1 MPRPIHIGIL
11 LVTGIALVSSIPA
24 SASGSVAPGG
34 GKINTRAA
42 YALGKSITF
51 RELAC
56 RRTCPITRRELDRS
70 RARSLKDSLESAF
83 DENKASTPDDEHIKV
98 LCNGQAEQCAAKLE
112 LVNYYL
118 TRRYRL

>member
-1 MPRPIHIGIL
+1 MRRLICLGVL
-11 LVTGIALVSSIPA
+11 LVAGMAVVSSVPA
-24 SASGSVAPGG
+24 SASGSVTPGG

-51 RELAC
+51 RELVC
-56 RRTCPITRRELDRS
+56 RTCPISRRELNRA

-83 DENKASTPDDEHIKV
+83 DENKVSTPDDEHVKV
-98 LCNGQAEQCAAKLE
+98 LCDGKAEGCAARLE

>member
-1 MPRPIHIGIL
+1 MRRLICLGVL
-11 LVTGIALVSSIPA
+11 LAAGIAVVSVPA
-24 SASGSVAPGG
+24 YASGSVTPSS

-51 RELAC
+51 RELVC
-56 RRTCPITRRELDRS
+56 RTCPISRRELNRA

-83 DENKASTPDDEHIKV
+83 DENKVSTPDDEHVKT
-98 LCNGQAEQCAAKLE
+98 LCKGKSEGCAARLE